1 MRPCCL
7 AALGVLGLVACSD
20 WFAPPT
26 LTARLDLVPVIDRTD
41 AYAVAAAA
49 NADQLRI
56 RVFRAD
62 SLGQFIIL
70 VKDTVV
76 AIDPETGAAEASVT
90 VALLQSPQTLRV
102 KLEAIRSSDNVVL
115 FSGQADVQVTSAAG
129 GTPISSDS
137 INIRYVGPRAAR
149 IVLSPQDTALANGAS
164 FTYGVTAYDS
174 TNAVVNVPVNF
185 YLLTPGDSTLLTV
198 GKLSGTASA
207 RPSGS
212 GLARVHA
219 FTPDSLAGDTGN
231 VYVGA
236 VPVGA
241 RITPGSDNVAVGQTL
256 QLVGHVVDPLGNP
269 VSSNVSWIS
278 RDPNIATVDN
288 AGLVEGILAG
298 TVVIVIT
305 GSGFTDS
312 ALITVVTLSH
322 AVMSTSSVFQGSARG
337 FRAARVGDTV
347 VVDVT
352 ADMRITPNEKLGS
365 YNATL
370 TWATA
375 TLQYIDVQS
384 TTGFAAPV
392 VNADQSSAGTLR
404 FSGADANGPAGKV
417 VVARVRFRAAAQGT
431 TVATLAVTEMSA
443 AQTFTNFSALNRVT
457 VTSGHVTVRP

>member
-1 MRPCCL
+1 VRFWGIAPL
-7 AALGVLGLVACSD
+7 GLLGVVACSD
-20 WFAPPT
+20 WFAPQT

-41 AYAVAAAA
+41 AYAVAAAG
-49 NADQLRI
+49 NADRLRI
-56 RVFRAD
+56 RVLRAD
-62 SLGQFIIL
+62 SLGQFTIA

-76 AIDPETGAAEASVT
+76 GIDPETGAAEASVT

-102 KLEAIRSSDNVVL
+102 ILDAIRSSDNVVL

-129 GTPISSDS
+129 GTPVSSDS
-137 INIRYVGPRAAR
+137 INIPYVGPKAAR

-164 FTYGVTAYDS
+164 FTYGVTAYDN
-174 TNAVVNVPVNF
+174 TNSVVNVPVNF
-185 YLLTPGDSTLLTV
+185 YLLNPGDSTLLTV
-198 GKLSGTASA
+198 GKLSRTASA

-219 FTPDSLAGDTGN
+219 LTPDSLAQDTGN

-241 RITPGSDNVAVGQTL
+241 RITPGSDNVAVGGTL
-256 QLVGHVVDPLGNP
+256 QLTGQIVDPIGNP
-269 VSSNVSWIS
+269 VSTSVSWVS
-278 RDPNIATVDN
+278 RNTGIATVN
-288 AGLVEGILAG
+288 GTGLVQGIAAG
-298 TVVIVIT
+298 TAVIVAT
-305 GSGFTDS
+305 GSGFSDS
-312 ALITVVTLSH
+312 ALITAVTPTH
-322 AVMSTSSVFQGSARG
+322 AVMSTSSLFQGSSRG

-375 TLQYIDVQS
+375 TLQYIDVQ
-384 TTGFAAPV
+384 TTSFAAPV
-392 VNADQSSAGTLR
+392 VNAASVSAGTLR
-404 FSGADANGPAGKV
+404 FSAADATGAAGQV
-417 VVARVRFRAAAQGT
+417 VVARVRFRALAQGT
-431 TVATLAVTEMSA
+431 TPATLAVTEMSA